1 MAPHNP
7 TLRNKTNMSKEPL
20 ELQIIIDNI
29 VADLATMYETDE
41 SSFTDNQELY
51 GHIIRYAQDIITYD
65 DLIEYCED
73 LYETPGLLQ
82 LDEDS
87 F

>member
-1 MAPHNP
+1 MD
-7 TLRNKTNMSKEPL
+7 EL
-20 ELQIIIDNI
+20 ELQIKIDNI
-29 VADLATMYETDE
+29 VADLAEFYETDE
-41 SSFTDNQELY
+41 SNFTDNQELFS
-51 GHIIRYAQDIITYD
+51 HILRYAQDIITHD
-65 DLIEYCED
+65 DLIDYCED